1 MAARLEPR
9 VVQRPP
15 TYKTLTEIRE
25 MEKARSEGAGFGGV
39 YGFVDPHFTFGDGW
53 QKDWKMVD
61 QAKRLW
67 KFQGTV
73 LVLQVSP
80 EMFLPS
86 EYLGKLDVLQPIKQH
101 EDLHMADASAIVRQA
116 LPQAL
121 KADWGFQRLFLKDD
135 PIPDHV
141 YAPMIRFEQIEEEV
155 ANAFTK
161 LWNDKVDK
169 RDTTA
174 AYKPVAD
181 AVGVALAKYTKAK
194 P

>member
-1 MAARLEPR
+1 MAARLESR

-15 TYKTLTEIRE
+15 TYVTLAKIDE
-25 MEKARSEGAGFGGV
+25 MEKARSDGAGFGGV
-39 YGFVDPHFTFGDGW
+39 YGFVDPHFTFGDEW

-61 QAKRLW
+61 QAKHLW

-86 EYLGKLDVLQPIKQH
+86 EYLAKPDVLLPIRQH
-101 EDLHMADASAIVRQA
+101 EDLHIGDAGAIVRQA

-141 YAPMIRFEQIEEEV
+141 YAPMIRFKQIEEEV
-155 ANAFTK
+155 EKAFAK

-181 AVGVALAKYTKAK
+181 AVHLALAKYTNVKR
-194 P
+194 